1 MNNLKKMDEQF
12 KYRDESIIV
21 TGAHSQKSPF
31 GNRLLFC
38 LTVHELGA
46 NNKKTFE
53 RFLLD
58 EKQKQSLSYLLL
70 FY

>member
-12 KYRDESIIV
+12 KYRDKSIIV

-53 RFLLD
+53 MFLLD
-58 EKQKQSLSYLLL
+58 EKQKQSISYLLL

>member
-12 KYRDESIIV
+12 KYRDKSIIV

-38 LTVHELGA
+38 LTVHELGG
-46 NNKKTFE
+46 
-53 RFLLD
+53 
-58 EKQKQSLSYLLL
+58 KQ
-70 FY
+70 